1 MNKLLREFLSHI
13 FVNEELDLDT
23 PLSYTD
29 ASGKQRSAKARS
41 LRSKPVGSPGRK
53 AYDIWAK
60 TQKQAA
66 GDTVEPGKKKRTAA
80 VTPTPPAQ
88 TVAAAKKRGRPSK
101 SAKDIQSVTDEI
113 GQERVATA
121 TETLSSILG
130 PGSDADGDQKL
141 AVLNGKIKSPGQ
153 SSTATGPVHEVSIG
167 LVMRVLAK
175 DPNLTDDQ
183 VSAIVA
189 NHIKDTVLGQS
200 LGEKKLLATVT
211 KATKSARAEQTRVSI
226 GIKNNGMDPKT
237 TVTEHYHGNS
247 QSKSVVND
255 SVAKLIASDPPYK
268 IYTSD
273 GIEIDPNDVS
283 ALISEAGSSA
293 HGDMATPGDTFV
305 LSVDP
310 TTKKAILST
319 SSNKTERNDQSLNTT
334 VLKELT
340 DYRDSLDSLV
350 QSGALSEKELDKVK
364 SELEETDKSISELS
378 QEVSD
383 AFSGPVGSL
392 SDTRTMAKFVSFL
405 QEPSEE
411 RTRKN
416 LSAYYTASLKPFM
429 AFDPNKKKM
438 SQKDVRAKAA
448 LEAVGW
454 KPGKKITQ
462 ELATKAWINDMNS
475 RLTDGDPNTGLSGA
489 EAKMVERFFGVSGGT
504 QIDTTQIRTK
514 ALEALQSRHAALSKI
529 PCKIDGH
536 DVTAGQAVLG
546 VFAVRALHLQES
558 FPNMP
563 GNSAVYTKYKCYF
576 KAVTGDIVGYPE
588 SNLKA
593 LGVSTFGE
601 LCSGIDL
608 SEPKIA
614 RKTITFDIIRQTK
627 EGQQR
632 SLAYR
637 VIRTKGG
644 TALNITV
651 LPSKTYTNALAE
663 NQPTA

>member
-1 MNKLLREFLSHI
+1 MNKLLKEFLSYI
-13 FVNEELDLDT
+13 LVEERVT
-23 PLSYTD
+23 REPNTSWKT
-29 ASGKQRSAKARS
+29 SKGWSAKRS
-41 LRSKPVGSPGRK
+41 DGETRSGFGSEEAANAWLTGTGGATGAPSEPTKPPR
-53 AYDIWAK
+53 
-60 TQKQAA
+60 
-66 GDTVEPGKKKRTAA
+66 
-80 VTPTPPAQ
+80 PPAQ
-88 TVAAAKKRGRPSK
+88 SVATPKKRGRPPRPT
-101 SAKDIQSVTDEI
+101 KDIQSVTDEI
-113 GQERVATA
+113 GEERVAVA
-121 TETLSSILG
+121 AETLSRVLG
-130 PGSDADGDQKL
+130 PGSEADGDQKL

-175 DPNLTDDQ
+175 DPNLTDEQ
-183 VSAIVA
+183 VSILVA

-200 LGEKKLLATVT
+200 LGEKKLLATVI
-211 KATKSARAEQTRVSI
+211 KATKSARAEQVRVSI

-237 TVTEHYHGNS
+237 TVTEHYHGNG

-283 ALISEAGSSA
+283 ALIGDAGSSA
-293 HGDMATPGDTFV
+293 HGDMTTPGDTFV

-310 TTKKAILST
+310 TTRRAILST

-340 DYRDSLDSLV
+340 DYRDSLSSLV
-350 QSGALSEKELDKVK
+350 QSGALSENELDKVRA
-364 SELEETDKSISELS
+364 ELEETDKTISELS

-383 AFSGPVGSL
+383 VFSGPVSSL
-392 SDTRTMAKFVSFL
+392 GDTRTLRKFVSFL
-405 QEPSEE
+405 EEPSDE

-416 LSAYYTASLKPFM
+416 LRTYYAAALKPFT
-429 AFDPNKKKM
+429 AFNPNKKKM
-438 SQKDVRAKAA
+438 SKRDIRVKAA

-462 ELATKAWINDMNS
+462 ELATKAWVYDMNS

-504 QIDTTQIRTK
+504 RIDTTQIRTK
-514 ALEALQSRHAALSKI
+514 ALEALQSRHAALSNI
-529 PCKIDGH
+529 QCIIDGQT
-536 DVTAGQAVLG
+536 VTAGQAVLG

-563 GNSAVYTKYKCYF
+563 GNSTVYTKYRCYF

-588 SNLKA
+588 SNLRA

-601 LCSGIDL
+601 LCSGISL
-608 SEPKIA
+608 SEPRIA

-651 LPSKTYTNALAE
+651 LPSKIYTNALAE
-663 NQPTA
+663 NQPKV